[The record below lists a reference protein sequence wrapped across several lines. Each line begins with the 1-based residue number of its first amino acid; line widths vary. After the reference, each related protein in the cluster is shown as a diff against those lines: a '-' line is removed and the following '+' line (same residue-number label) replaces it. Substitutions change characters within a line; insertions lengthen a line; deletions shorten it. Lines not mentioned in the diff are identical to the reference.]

1 MDPLTLFAL
10 ANGAVAA
17 VKKGCQLYK
26 DIKGAAGDVKAVLK
40 DLDDQ
45 FHNNHKDKPA
55 TVAQHN
61 AYIEEKNR
69 VIELNKKQGETTGI
83 YTELGNY
90 LGDFFDNMNKCMA
103 VIEEEERK
111 NREELY
117 EGDSSL
123 GKRALQL
130 VLMKKQLEQNAVELR
145 EMMIYNAPPEL
156 GALWTDVS
164 DMMKSMGAEQKI
176 LLKRKLRKEE
186 KEAERRRVRMKA
198 YMEDMIYGGV
208 VFVIAI
214 VMILLMWYI
223 SIDRKQRW
231 PELEPDVVKAKQEER
246 KRIRL
251 MELQEWQ
258 ENQKREEELYSKRN
272 QEFINQQRGR
282 EAIEDKQNEE
292 TTKE

>member
-1 MDPLTLFAL
+1 
-10 ANGAVAA
+10 
-17 VKKGCQLYK
+17 
-26 DIKGAAGDVKAVLK
+26 
-40 DLDDQ
+40 
-45 FHNNHKDKPA
+45 
-55 TVAQHN
+55 
-61 AYIEEKNR
+61 
-69 VIELNKKQGETTGI
+69 
-83 YTELGNY
+83 
-90 LGDFFDNMNKCMA
+90 MA
-103 VIEEEERK
+103 VIEEEERR

-117 EGDSSL
+117 TGDSSL

>member
-1 MDPLTLFAL
+1 
-10 ANGAVAA
+10 
-17 VKKGCQLYK
+17 
-26 DIKGAAGDVKAVLK
+26 
-40 DLDDQ
+40 
-45 FHNNHKDKPA
+45 
-55 TVAQHN
+55 
-61 AYIEEKNR
+61 
-69 VIELNKKQGETTGI
+69 
-83 YTELGNY
+83 
-90 LGDFFDNMNKCMA
+90 
-103 VIEEEERK
+103 
-111 NREELY
+111 
-117 EGDSSL
+117 
-123 GKRALQL
+123 
-130 VLMKKQLEQNAVELR
+130 
-145 EMMIYNAPPEL
+145 
-156 GALWTDVS
+156 
-164 DMMKSMGAEQKI
+164 MMKSMGAEQKI

>member
-1 MDPLTLFAL
+1 
-10 ANGAVAA
+10 
-17 VKKGCQLYK
+17 
-26 DIKGAAGDVKAVLK
+26 
-40 DLDDQ
+40 
-45 FHNNHKDKPA
+45 
-55 TVAQHN
+55 
-61 AYIEEKNR
+61 
-69 VIELNKKQGETTGI
+69 
-83 YTELGNY
+83 
-90 LGDFFDNMNKCMA
+90 
-103 VIEEEERK
+103 
-111 NREELY
+111 
-117 EGDSSL
+117 
-123 GKRALQL
+123 
-130 VLMKKQLEQNAVELR
+130 
-145 EMMIYNAPPEL
+145 
-156 GALWTDVS
+156 LWTDVS

>member
-1 MDPLTLFAL
+1 MDPITLFAM
-10 ANGAVAA
+10 ANAAVSA

-26 DIKGAAGDVKAVLK
+26 DIKGASGDIKAVLK

-55 TVAQHN
+55 TITQHN

-117 EGDSSL
+117 EGESSL

-130 VLMKKQLEQNAVELR
+130 VLMKKQLEQMAIELR

-176 LLKRKLRKEE
+176 LLKRKLRIEE
-186 KEAERRRVRMKA
+186 RAAERRRVRIKA
-198 YMEDMIYGGV
+198 YMEDMIYGGLV
-208 VFVIAI
+208 GVIAI
-214 VMILLMWYI
+214 VMILIMWYI

-246 KRIRL
+246 KKLRL
-251 MELQEWQ
+251 LELQQWQ
-258 ENQKREEELYSKRN
+258 ENQKLEEEIYKKHN
-272 QEFINQQRGR
+272 QDFIDSQRKK
-282 EAIEDKQNEE
+282 ESSEDMQNEE